1 LPLPGTLAASASKM
15 RRQTSVGQRVTTEAG
30 GARARSL
37 RGFAPVIDRKVETL
51 ILGSFPSAASLA
63 HRQYYAHPR
72 NQFWPILG
80 TVLGEP
86 LAQLPYD
93 ERLRRV
99 LASRIGIWD
108 VYAACQREGSL
119 DSAIRRPRVN
129 DLQHLCEQAPKLA
142 RVLFNGRAAGRFAQV
157 FSAAGFMVAILPST
171 SPAFASLTLAQKM
184 AAWRRAVWPAAE
196 TAN

>member
-1 LPLPGTLAASASKM
+1 M
-15 RRQTSVGQRVTTEAG
+15 TTEVPAD
-30 GARARSL
+30 GAHSL
-37 RGFAPVIDRKVETL
+37 RGFAPVIDGKVETL

-63 HRQYYAHPR
+63 HGQYYAHPR
-72 NQFWPILG
+72 NQFWPILEMI
-80 TVLGEP
+80 LDDP
-86 LAQLPYD
+86 LTRLPYE

-99 LASRIGIWD
+99 LARRIGIWD

-129 DLQHLCEQAPKLA
+129 DLNRLRGRAPKLA
-142 RVLFNGRAAGRFAQV
+142 RVLFNGRAAGRFAPV
-157 FSAAGFMVAILPST
+157 FDAAGFMVAILPST

-184 AAWRRAVWPAAE
+184 VAWRRAVGPPVK